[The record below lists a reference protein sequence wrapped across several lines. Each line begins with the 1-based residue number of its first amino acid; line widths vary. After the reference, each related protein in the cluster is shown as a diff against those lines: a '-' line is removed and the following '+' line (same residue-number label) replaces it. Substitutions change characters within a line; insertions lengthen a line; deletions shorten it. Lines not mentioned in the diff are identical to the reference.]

1 MARLK
6 GVSDSDA
13 GLVTKGVYGAAR
25 RRLGR
30 VPEPLRIMALNP
42 AVMFASG
49 GFEIAMGRARSLDQG
64 LKDLAGLK
72 VSMLVGCVF

>member
-13 GLVTKGVYGAAR
+13 GMVTGAVYRAAR
-25 RRLGR
+25 RRLGQG
-30 VPEPLRIMALNP
+30 PDPLRIMALNP

-49 GFEIAMGRARSLDQG
+49 GFEMAMGRATSLDQG
-64 LKDLAGLK
+64 LKDLATLK
-72 VSMLVGCVF
+72 VSTLIGCVF

>member
-1 MARLK
+1 MARVE
-6 GVSDSDA
+6 GVSDSSA
-13 GLVTKGVYGAAR
+13 GIVTRGVYGAAR
-25 RRLGR
+25 RRAGQ
-30 VPEPLRIMALNP
+30 VPDPLRIMALNS

-64 LKDLAGLK
+64 LKDLAGLN

>member
-1 MARLK
+1 MARIK
-6 GVSDSDA
+6 GVSDRDA
-13 GLVTKGVYGAAR
+13 GMVTRGVYGAAR
-25 RRLGR
+25 RRIGQ
-30 VPEPLRIMALNP
+30 VPAPLRIMALSP

-72 VSMLVGCVF
+72 VSMLIGCVF

>member
-1 MARLK
+1 MARVD
-6 GVSDSDA
+6 GVSDTDA
-13 GLVTKGVYGAAR
+13 GMVTRAVYGAAR
-25 RRLGR
+25 RRIGQ
-30 VPEPLRIMALNP
+30 VPDPLRLMALNP

-64 LKDLAGLK
+64 LKDLASLK